1 MIKNFLRFDGIDW
14 MDNSAISCSFWLI
27 SNETDGLFKLS
38 LKPCCH
44 TKKVMTIEIK
54 AKESFDLEI
63 FLKTS
68 CWRMILLLK
77 NYRQNQISGLKDDIK
92 IYHLYINQICQN

>member
-1 MIKNFLRFDGIDW
+1 MIKKFLRFTGIDW
-14 MDNSAISCSFWLI
+14 SDNSAISCSFWLI

-54 AKESFDLEI
+54 AKVSFDLEI
-63 FLKTS
+63 FLKTF
-68 CWRMILLLK
+68 CLKMILLLM
-77 NYRQNQISGLKDDIK
+77 NYRQNQISGLKGDIK
-92 IYHLYINQICQN
+92 IYHL

>member
-1 MIKNFLRFDGIDW
+1 MGSEMCIRDSDW
-14 MDNSAISCSFWLI
+14 TDNSAISCSFWLI

-54 AKESFDLEI
+54 AKISFDLEM
-63 FLKTS
+63 FLK
-68 CWRMILLLK
+68 IIIYYIVE
-77 NYRQNQISGLKDDIK
+77 NYT
-92 IYHLYINQICQN
+92 

>member
-1 MIKNFLRFDGIDW
+1 MMKYFLIFVGIDW
-14 MDNSAISCSFWLI
+14 TDNSAISCSFWLI

-54 AKESFDLEI
+54 AKVSFDLEV
-63 FLKTS
+63 FLKPE
-68 CWRMILLLK
+68 
-77 NYRQNQISGLKDDIK
+77 
-92 IYHLYINQICQN
+92 